1 MRKITSFDVFD
12 TLLARTVENPTNIF
26 DIVEKQFPYKNFKDL
41 RLRAQNQSSQT
52 MDAIYD
58 EFKKITNESDET
70 INNLRE
76 FELITE
82 MENTIPILSNVSKI
96 KDGDIFVSD
105 MYLSSNE
112 IRRLLDYHNINK
124 NTELFVSS
132 GGKSDGTM
140 WETLTQTYKI
150 NSHYGDNHHSD
161 IMMASRYGIKGVYTE
176 AYKFTVLESQ
186 LIQNN
191 EYELCQQIRKFRLAN
206 PYDENTIEYKIYE
219 QQISYNI
226 PILLFICNKLNEILI
241 NENRDTVLFLSRDG
255 CLLIKLFSHL
265 YPQHKSIYLHSS
277 RIINN
282 DYTDDYISYLKENY
296 DKDSCVLFD
305 LHGSLNSGRKLFTSF
320 FEHLPRTFIFDL
332 SYIEN
337 HISEITYITNYSNKI
352 EEFNPDYKGTLIQF
366 INNEDVRAPSEYS
379 LKYVDIIHS
388 VFDSFIK
395 YFDVNFKN
403 STILNN
409 TDFFRN
415 YYIETVCTS
424 KSILKN
430 QFEFMNLTE
439 LANKYNSDKGNEFL
453 CAHHYTPMYE
463 QIFNNILNTKLE
475 KKDFSTFE
483 LLEIG
488 LMIPSNQAAI
498 PSLMM
503 WNDFFN
509 KNINITGFDID
520 TCFLKFNEDQN
531 IDIKIG
537 DQSNE
542 NDLLQLK
549 NKNYDTII
557 DDGYHAS
564 KHQQITFKTLW
575 ENVKPG
581 GYFIIEDL
589 HYQPTEESCVK
600 TKELFEKW
608 SNNNWIETEYIN
620 SDEIQIIK
628 EDIESIEF
636 YDSKS
641 TRWGDSVKNAFV
653 YVKKKDRV
661 EDEYFDM

>member
-1 MRKITSFDVFD
+1 MKSFD
-12 TLLARTVENPTNIF
+12 A
-26 DIVEKQFPYKNFKDL
+26 
-41 RLRAQNQSSQT
+41 
-52 MDAIYD
+52 
-58 EFKKITNESDET
+58 
-70 INNLRE
+70 
-76 FELITE
+76 
-82 MENTIPILSNVSKI
+82 
-96 KDGDIFVSD
+96 
-105 MYLSSNE
+105 
-112 IRRLLDYHNINK
+112 
-124 NTELFVSS
+124 
-132 GGKSDGTM
+132 
-140 WETLTQTYKI
+140 
-150 NSHYGDNHHSD
+150 
-161 IMMASRYGIKGVYTE
+161 
-176 AYKFTVLESQ
+176 AY
-186 LIQNN
+186 
-191 EYELCQQIRKFRLAN
+191 
-206 PYDENTIEYKIYE
+206 
-219 QQISYNI
+219 
-226 PILLFICNKLNEILI
+226 
-241 NENRDTVLFLSRDG
+241 
-255 CLLIKLFSHL
+255 
-265 YPQHKSIYLHSS
+265 
-277 RIINN
+277 
-282 DYTDDYISYLKENY
+282 
-296 DKDSCVLFD
+296 
-305 LHGSLNSGRKLFTSF
+305 
-320 FEHLPRTFIFDL
+320 
-332 SYIEN
+332 
-337 HISEITYITNYSNKI
+337 
-352 EEFNPDYKGTLIQF
+352 
-366 INNEDVRAPSEYS
+366 
-379 LKYVDIIHS
+379 
-388 VFDSFIK
+388 
-395 YFDVNFKN
+395 
-403 STILNN
+403 
-409 TDFFRN
+409 
-415 YYIETVCTS
+415 
-424 KSILKN
+424 
-430 QFEFMNLTE
+430 
-439 LANKYNSDKGNEFL
+439 
-453 CAHHYTPMYE
+453 
-463 QIFNNILNTKLE
+463 
-475 KKDFSTFE
+475 KDFSTFE